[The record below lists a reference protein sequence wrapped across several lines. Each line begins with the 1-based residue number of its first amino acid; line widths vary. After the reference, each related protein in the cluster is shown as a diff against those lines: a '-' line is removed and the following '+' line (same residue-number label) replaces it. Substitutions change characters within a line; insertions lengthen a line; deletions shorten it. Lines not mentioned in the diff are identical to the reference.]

1 MRKTMLSLALALVLC
16 LGLALPA
23 AAFDMGKAGT
33 YTTVST
39 GFNHTGAIDQNGAL
53 WMWGNNKYGQ
63 LGNNLAYDTEYWLGN
78 YQSVPTKVLDNV
90 VSVSCG
96 SEHTAA
102 IKADGSLWMWGN
114 DSRGQ
119 IGVGGNVSFKGD
131 IFTIQTTPKKV
142 MDNVVAVSCGEDFTA
157 AIKSDGTLWMWGTN
171 ISGQLGNGGGGNA
184 QSKYGTVYQNVPLKI
199 MDGVAA
205 VSCGWDY
212 AAAIKTDGSLWMWG
226 DGSDFKLGNGLASN
240 VDYPSPGVTGKNQPV
255 PTKVM
260 DGVATVSC
268 GRSHTAAI
276 KTDGSLWVWGLNLY
290 GQIGNGSGNF
300 SCHGNLTYQTT
311 PAKVMDGVIDV
322 GCGEYFT
329 AAAKTDGSLWT
340 WGMNWNG
347 ELGNGGKGNVIED
360 AERRTIHQTVPV
372 KVMDGV
378 AAVSCGNSY
387 TAAIKAD
394 GSLWTCGSNSSGQLG
409 NGNKG
414 NFYSTTWPDNPSQD
428 VFGKVMDNIKV
439 PQNTGAVTPA
449 PSVKT
454 AQPTS
459 DALTANGVLQ
469 NPTVYNIDGN
479 NYFKIRDLAAIL
491 NGTEKQF
498 SVGYDAT
505 LKSVTVTTGQSYD
518 KLPTDLTGA
527 PTGGS
532 KTAVV
537 STDTIYI
544 DGKKVDAQ
552 VYMIGG
558 NNYFKLRDLGKAL
571 DFYVGWSQGRGVFIE
586 TDKPYQD

>member
-1 MRKTMLSLALALVLC
+1 MKKFTIVMASAMIALGASAAPEKVWEGTYDYGNWAEPTTITSPKFASAKAGDIITMVYDDVQSGAQYQV
-16 LGLALPA
+16 
-23 AAFDMGKAGT
+23 AFFDTGDKWTVAVEYADIAGTIATYTLTGKA
-33 YTTVST
+33 V
-39 GFNHTGAIDQNGAL
+39 
-53 WMWGNNKYGQ
+53 
-63 LGNNLAYDTEYWLGN
+63 
-78 YQSVPTKVLDNV
+78 
-90 VSVSCG
+90 
-96 SEHTAA
+96 
-102 IKADGSLWMWGN
+102 DGSAETDVQMLATRGFATKGQKAVLKAVYFGDEYEPEKPAGTEVVWEGTAELGSWNN
-114 DSRGQ
+114 DIA
-119 IGVGGNVSFKGD
+119 IGDKDNAFAKLFKGD
-131 IFTIQTTPKKV
+131 KIIFNFSQADADAQIQINTKVGSDWTWTTMVDADPITDKKYV
-142 MDNVVAVSCGEDFTA
+142 FTKDTTQTAPTGTTYIDINNAVS
-157 AIKSDGTLWMWGTN
+157 
-171 ISGQLGNGGGGNA
+171 
-184 QSKYGTVYQNVPLKI
+184 
-199 MDGVAA
+199 
-205 VSCGWDY
+205 
-212 AAAIKTDGSLWMWG
+212 
-226 DGSDFKLGNGLASN
+226 GLATALTNDGHS
-240 VDYPSPGVTGKNQPV
+240 VTTNG
-255 PTKVM
+255 
-260 DGVATVSC
+260 DTV
-268 GRSHTAAI
+268 TI
-276 KTDGSLWVWGLNLY
+276 
-290 GQIGNGSGNF
+290 
-300 SCHGNLTYQTT
+300 
-311 PAKVMDGVIDV
+311 
-322 GCGEYFT
+322 T

>member
-16 LGLALPA
+16 LALTLPA
-23 AAFDMGKAGT
+23 AAGDTARAGAYVT
-33 YTTVST
+33 IS
-39 GFNHTGAIDQNGAL
+39 GGHSHTGAVDQNGTL
-53 WMWGNNKYGQ
+53 WMWGNNKYAQ
-63 LGNNLAYDTEYWLGN
+63 LGDPFTYDTKDWGGN
-78 YQSVPTKVLDNV
+78 YQSVPAKVLDDV

-96 SEHTAA
+96 REHTAA
-102 IKADGSLWMWGN
+102 IKTDGSLWMWGS
-114 DSRGQ
+114 DSYGQ
-119 IGVGGNVSFKGD
+119 IGVGGNVNSKGD

-142 MDNVVAVSCGEDFTA
+142 MDNV
-157 AIKSDGTLWMWGTN
+157 
-171 ISGQLGNGGGGNA
+171 
-184 QSKYGTVYQNVPLKI
+184 
-199 MDGVAA
+199 AA
-205 VSCGWDY
+205 VSCGDDFT
-212 AAAIKTDGSLWMWG
+212 AAIKTDGSLWMWG
-226 DGSDFKLGNGLASN
+226 DSYDGQLGIGRTGNTQTGSGYTYQN
-240 VDYPSPGVTGKNQPV
+240 VPI
-255 PTKVM
+255 KVM
-260 DGVATVSC
+260 DNVTAVSC
-268 GRSHTAAI
+268 GESHTAII
-276 KTDGSLWVWGLNLY
+276 KTDGSLWMCGNNAR
-290 GQIGNGSGNF
+290 GQLGNGERSGNP
-300 SCHGNLTYQTT
+300 GDIV
-311 PAKVMDGVIDV
+311 KVMDGVTAV
-322 GCGEYFT
+322 SCGSGHT
-329 AAAKTDGSLWT
+329 AAVKTDGSLWT
-340 WGMNWNG
+340 WGCGAFGQLGHGSSGSTDDGFGNLTQKDQLAPVKILDSVVAVNCGYDHTTAIKTDGSLWMWGSNYAGQFGNG
-347 ELGNGGKGNVIED
+347 GGGDAHNYDIVYQTSPVKVLDNVASVSCANDYTAVLKTDGSLWTCGTNSSGRLGNGGKGNFEIS
-360 AERRTIHQTVPV
+360 R
-372 KVMDGV
+372 
-378 AAVSCGNSY
+378 Y
-387 TAAIKAD
+387 
-394 GSLWTCGSNSSGQLG
+394 
-409 NGNKG
+409 
-414 NFYSTTWPDNPSQD
+414 DNPCQNI
-428 VFGKVMDNIKV
+428 FGKVMDNIKV

>member
-16 LGLALPA
+16 LGLTLPA

-39 GFNHTGAIDQNGAL
+39 GFNHTGAIDQNGNL
-53 WMWGNNKYGQ
+53 WMWGNNKYAQ
-63 LGNNLAYDTEYWLGN
+63 LGDPFTHDTEYWVGN
-78 YQSVPTKVLDNV
+78 YQSVPIKVLEDV

-102 IKADGSLWMWGN
+102 IKTDGSLWMWGS
-114 DSRGQ
+114 DSYGQ
-119 IGVGGNVSFKGD
+119 IGVGGNVNSKGD

-142 MDNVVAVSCGEDFTA
+142 MDD
-157 AIKSDGTLWMWGTN
+157 
-171 ISGQLGNGGGGNA
+171 
-184 QSKYGTVYQNVPLKI
+184 
-199 MDGVAA
+199 VAA
-205 VSCGWDY
+205 VSCGY
-212 AAAIKTDGSLWMWG
+212 RFTAAIKTDGSLWMWG
-226 DGSDFKLGNGLASN
+226 DSYGGQLGIGRTGNTQTDSGYTYQNVPIKVMDNVAAVSCGEDHTAIIKTDGSLWMCGNNVYGQLGNGQTFAN
-240 VDYPSPGVTGKNQPV
+240 PGDLV
-255 PTKVM
+255 KVM
-260 DGVATVSC
+260 DGVATVTC
-268 GRSHTAAI
+268 GRLHTAAV

-290 GQIGNGSGNF
+290 GQVGNGS
-300 SCHGNLTYQTT
+300 SDDKIST
-311 PAKVMDGVIDV
+311 PIKVMDGVIDI
-322 GCGEYFT
+322 GCGEWFT
-329 AAAKTDGSLWT
+329 AAVKADGSLWT
-340 WGMNWNG
+340 WGYNWDG
-347 ELGNGGKGNVIED
+347 QLGNGGKGNIIQD
-360 AERRTIHQTVPV
+360 AGNRMIHQTVPV

-378 AAVSCGNSY
+378 AAVSCGKSC
-387 TAAIKAD
+387 TTAIKAD
-394 GSLWTCGSNSSGQLG
+394 GSLWTCGINSYGQLG
-409 NGNKG
+409 NGNQG

-491 NGTEKQF
+491 NRTEKQF